1 MSEISIEALQFYEQH
16 PVEFCEDLLNLSLDK
31 WQIAA
36 SEALRDHHFVAVR
49 SGSGVGKSVWISAMA
64 SWMLATKPFS
74 KIPCTAPSKHQ
85 LEDVLWGELYKRIQ
99 NSPYLQE
106 LVNWTHTKVAVKG
119 YEPSWYAVARTARVS
134 PDGTIAEGLQ
144 GFHAERNLLFLI
156 DEASGVP
163 DAVFPAMEGALTGE
177 DAYAILTGNP
187 TRLSGYF
194 HSVFNDLKVK
204 ELYKTF
210 HVSCYDSAFVDERY
224 IRMMEARYGKDHPI
238 FQIKVL
244 GDFPSSDVFLIFSV
258 EDVEKMKNN
267 KFSDVGHHNV
277 TFENEIGVDIGR
289 TTAKSVA
296 CIRQENK
303 IIEWSERGLR
313 GTTTDVI
320 EIAEWVIALILAYS
334 PRAVKIDAVGV
345 GAGVYDIVKRLYPKI
360 TYPVIGNIP
369 PEESKKS
376 RYVNLRAQGYWEL
389 REILPNIYTDK
400 LSESFV
406 DELSDLRYKL
416 KGDKIL
422 IESKEEI
429 MKRIGRSPDY
439 VDATVY
445 AFLNPDLCVDKHM
458 IFYMPRIITGLN
470 EDMVKTNIWTPSDTP
485 ASHSG
490 SRFGALHA

>member
-1 MSEISIEALQFYEQH
+1 MTNLSIEALQFYEQQ
-16 PVEFCEDLLNLSLDK
+16 PVEFCQDLLGLKLDT
-31 WQIAA
+31 WQVAA

-85 LEDVLWGELYKRIQ
+85 LEDVLWGEFYKRIQ
-99 NSPYLQE
+99 NSAYLQE
-106 LVNWTHTKVAVKG
+106 LVSWTHTKVSVKG

-144 GFHAERNLLFLI
+144 GFHAERNLMFLV
-156 DEASGVP
+156 DEASGVS

-194 HSVFNDLKVK
+194 HSVFTDPKVR

-210 HVSCYDSAFVDERY
+210 RVSCYDSSYVEDRY
-224 IRMMEARYGKDHPI
+224 IKMMESRYGVDHPI

-244 GDFPSSDVFLIFSV
+244 GDFPSSDVFLIFAV
-258 EDVEKMKNN
+258 DDIERFKNN
-267 KFSDVGHHNV
+267 RFSDVGTHNPNV
-277 TFENEIGVDIGR
+277 SKEIGVDIGR
-289 TTAKSVA
+289 TMAKSIA
-296 CIRQENK
+296 CVRCGNK

-313 GTTTDVI
+313 GTTTDVP
-320 EIAEWVIALILAYS
+320 EIAEWVIALILAYEPS
-334 PRAVKIDAVGV
+334 AVKIDSIGV

-360 TYPVIGNIP
+360 TFPVIGNIP

-389 REILPNIYTDK
+389 RDILPKLYTDK
-400 LSESFV
+400 MSQMFL

-445 AFLNPDLCVDKHM
+445 AFLDSSLCVDKHM
-458 IFYMPRIITGLN
+458 TFYMPTILTGLN
-470 EDMVKTNIWTPSDTP
+470 ESLVKSNIWVPSDAQSP
-485 ASHSG
+485 RSN
-490 SRFGALHA
+490 SRFGALNG